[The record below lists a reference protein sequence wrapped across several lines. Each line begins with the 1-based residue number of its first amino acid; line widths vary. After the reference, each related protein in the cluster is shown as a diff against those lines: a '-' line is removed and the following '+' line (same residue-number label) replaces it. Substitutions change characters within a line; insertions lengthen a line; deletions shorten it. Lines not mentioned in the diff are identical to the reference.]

1 MKMQVGER
9 AYLVH
14 ELMNFESFLG
24 VELLGSG
31 LVWRAELA
39 EESGGR
45 VHPFLVHLKLTLD
58 VEPLAAVGANQMTL
72 ALGMNAPENTRKGIQ
87 WEFYAGG
94 LLREALAFQFLD

>member
-1 MKMQVGER
+1 MGGGACKKNAKMKMEVGER

-14 ELMNFESFLG
+14 KLMNFESFLG

-31 LVWRAELA
+31 LVWWAELA

-45 VHPFLVHLKLTLD
+45 VHPFLVHLQLTLD

-72 ALGMNAPENTRKGIQ
+72 ALGMNPPENTPKGIQ
-87 WEFYAGG
+87 C
-94 LLREALAFQFLD
+94 